1 MKNVQVTV
9 IMPSDLRD
17 ILDALAK
24 DQNRSLSGQIVHLLR
39 REVGN

>member
-17 ILDALAK
+17 ILDALA
-24 DQNRSLSGQIVHLLR
+24 RSKPEFIRADCPPSPEGGR
-39 REVGN
+39 N